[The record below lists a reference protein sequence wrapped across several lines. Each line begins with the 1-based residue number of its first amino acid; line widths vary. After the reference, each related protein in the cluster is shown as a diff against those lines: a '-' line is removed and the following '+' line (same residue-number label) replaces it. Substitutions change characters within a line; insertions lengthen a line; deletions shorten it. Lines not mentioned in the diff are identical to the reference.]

1 MRLLKKYIVSAA
13 AVVLLAFLCVPAS
26 ALETPWDS
34 KDIHINVAETFS
46 DMQNGE
52 VVWDQ
57 GIFWTGTPFYEWPA
71 AKWQD
76 GQLVFT
82 DFMGLDSGEDTRM
95 TFRIQTNEMSLA
107 EASGSIGMGFY
118 VENNTD
124 KEQSVGFYMVGMG
137 CCLKNK
143 NGTSIYFFSV
153 DGSRTESVVGD
164 AEMAIIPPGQKGY
177 VVAFYE
183 DFTNL
188 WSSDAYNPDTD
199 PVRMPGFELTNLRVD
214 GSKGETVVLDNVFFF
229 GSGCVD
235 NNNGIITVNTEPGQN
250 TPGAETPAP
259 EETQSAQPE
268 QTEPAQ
274 ASPDASVRPEK
285 SGINGMY
292 IAAGVIAVLAVA
304 AVVIALIAGKKKEK

>member
-1 MRLLKKYIVSAA
+1 M
-13 AVVLLAFLCVPAS
+13 
-26 ALETPWDS
+26 
-34 KDIHINVAETFS
+34 
-46 DMQNGE
+46 
-52 VVWDQ
+52 
-57 GIFWTGTPFYEWPA
+57 
-71 AKWQD
+71 
-76 GQLVFT
+76 
-82 DFMGLDSGEDTRM
+82 
-95 TFRIQTNEMSLA
+95 
-107 EASGSIGMGFY
+107 
-118 VENNTD
+118 
-124 KEQSVGFYMVGMG
+124 
-137 CCLKNK
+137 
-143 NGTSIYFFSV
+143 
-153 DGSRTESVVGD
+153 
-164 AEMAIIPPGQKGY
+164 
-177 VVAFYE
+177 AFYE

-229 GSGCVD
+229 GSGCID

-274 ASPDASVRPEK
+274 ASPDASARPEK